1 MIQKEKLT
9 KKTVKR
15 ELIAGMTSFFAVSY
29 IIMVNTVILAEA
41 GMPKD
46 LTIFGTIFI
55 SMIGS
60 FLMGFIADVPIV
72 LTTGMGVNSF
82 FTYTL
87 VLSLGL
93 SWQEALA
100 VSFCAGL
107 IYLLV
112 AFTKVSQLFV
122 EVVPQSLK
130 TGITVG
136 IGFFLVLI
144 GLEKG
149 QLIERGSHTFLQLA
163 PLDNPVTLLTLFSLV
178 LTLGLFLKKVQGSFF
193 IGIVT
198 VTILANLLGLVSPTE
213 HFSLKSLSNY
223 SEVFF
228 KLDFHS
234 FFSKNFLLGI
244 FALAMIL
251 IFESMGLLKGLL
263 PKASEE
269 QYVRAYRVTG
279 LVTMLSSCFGTS
291 PTVAAAESATGIEEG
306 GRTGWTAITSAGCF
320 FLALFALPVL
330 SYIPDAALAPAIIL
344 TGFLMIQEIT
354 QLGGADFGEYFSAML
369 MIVLIPFTM
378 DISNGMA
385 FGFVFYPITK
395 WLTGKKA
402 QLSLPLLLISG
413 LFLVYLFVKVMV

>member
-1 MIQKEKLT
+1 MIQKRKLT
-9 KKTVKR
+9 KEALKR
-15 ELIAGMTSFFAVSY
+15 ELIAGTTSFFAVSY

-41 GMPKD
+41 GMPKE
-46 LTIFGTIFI
+46 LTVFGTIFI
-55 SMIGS
+55 SIIGS
-60 FLMGFIADVPIV
+60 FLMGLVADAPIV

-100 VSFCAGL
+100 VSFCAGIVYL
-107 IYLLV
+107 IV
-112 AFTKVSQLFV
+112 AFTKISQLFV
-122 EVVPQSLK
+122 EAVPQTLK

-149 QLIERGSHTFLQLA
+149 HLIERGAHTFLQLA
-163 PLDNPVTLLTLFSLV
+163 SLDNSLTLLTLFSLV
-178 LTLGLFLKKVQGSFF
+178 LTLALFLKKIQGSFF
-193 IGIVT
+193 IGIAIVT
-198 VTILANLLGLVSPTE
+198 VVANLLGLVSPTE
-213 HFSLKSLSNY
+213 HFSLKSLGNY

-263 PKASEE
+263 PKASEA
-269 QYVRAYRVTG
+269 QYLRAYRITG
-279 LVTMLSSCFGTS
+279 LITMLSSLFGTS

-306 GRTGWTAITSAGCF
+306 GRTGWTAITSASCF
-320 FLALFALPVL
+320 FLALFALPLL
-330 SYIPDAALAPAIIL
+330 SYIPDTALAPAIII

-354 QLGGADFGEYFSAML
+354 QLNTNDFGEYFPAML

-385 FGFVFYPITK
+385 FGFVSYPLTK
-395 WLTGKKA
+395 CLTGQRK
-402 QLSLPLLLISG
+402 QLSPSLLLISC
-413 LFLVYLFVKVMV
+413 LFLIYLVVKVMI